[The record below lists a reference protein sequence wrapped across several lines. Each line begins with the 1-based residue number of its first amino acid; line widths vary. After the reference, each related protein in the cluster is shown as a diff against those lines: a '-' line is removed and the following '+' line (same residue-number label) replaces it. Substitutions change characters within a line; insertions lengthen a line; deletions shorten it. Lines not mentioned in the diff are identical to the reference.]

1 MGRDTHKRAEAD
13 LTEEE
18 RLRLN
23 EARQVVLELSSKE
36 PPPEALTEL
45 GYEQR
50 MARMKAAD
58 LATQLWASVPERWM
72 THQVVTTADKLYDF
86 IWEGTVIPHAEV

>member
-58 LATQLWASVPERWM
+58 LATQLWISTPEEWNAQMVAS
-72 THQVVTTADKLYDF
+72 TADTLYDF